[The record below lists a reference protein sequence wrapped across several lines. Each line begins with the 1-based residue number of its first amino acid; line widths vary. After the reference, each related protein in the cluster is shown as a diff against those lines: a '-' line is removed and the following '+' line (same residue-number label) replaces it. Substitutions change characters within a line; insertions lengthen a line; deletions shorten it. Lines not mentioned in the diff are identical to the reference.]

1 MNLKEFINSMKTS
14 EEREWANKIV
24 EMALCLRQQKTLR
37 NSFNREAYVRNFKE
51 INWRGDVIMFEQEI
65 TNLENAIKEYFDVR
79 LGIELEDSPQ
89 INQEYVYL
97 EFEDRLGNDRKIR
110 VRYTNTYAGFLLLPF
125 DEQIKFLLEQI
136 VRDAYGI

>member
-1 MNLKEFINSMKTS
+1 MNLKDFINSTKTP
-14 EEREWANKIV
+14 EEKEWVNRIL
-24 EMALCLRQQKTLR
+24 EMALNLRQQKTIR
-37 NSFNREAYVRNFKE
+37 KSYDRELYIKHFKE
-51 INWRGDVIMFEQEI
+51 INFRGEKLMFEQEI

-110 VRYTNTYAGFLLLPF
+110 ARYTNTYAGFLLLPF

>member
-37 NSFNREAYVRNFKE
+37 NSFNREAYIRNFKE
-51 INWRGDVIMFEQEI
+51 INWKGDVIMFEQEI

-97 EFEDRLGNDRKIR
+97 EFEDRLGNDRKLR
-110 VRYTNTYAGFLLLPF
+110 ARYTNTYAGFLLLPF
-125 DEQIKFLLEQI
+125 NEQIKFLLEQI
-136 VRDAYGI
+136 VRDAYGF